1 MTLKRTTDANVI
13 EQRLLELA
21 YTTDVKLTASVLAYF
36 APCSTDDADKVLDR
50 LAALGRLQ
58 MEVEDN
64 GTVVYHLPNREK
76 LASPPQPQPLPRA
89 LVRQAG
95 RSLPR
100 EASPTLA
107 ALFSVFLPGAGHI
120 YTGRMVSA
128 ILWFLVVS
136 AGYALI
142 LPGLILH
149 LFNITSAAASAHRLN
164 ANTARLLAA

>member
-1 MTLKRTTDANVI
+1 MAKRITDPGTI

-21 YTTDVKLTASVLAYF
+21 YTTDAKLTPSALAYF
-36 APCSTDDADKVLDR
+36 APCSTDDADKVFDR
-50 LAALGRLQ
+50 LAMLGRLQ

-64 GTVVYHLPNREK
+64 GTVSYHLPDRQK
-76 LASPPQPQPLPRA
+76 LNTPAPVLAPARV
-89 LVRQAG
+89 VR
-95 RSLPR
+95 RMRPF

-107 ALFSVFLPGAGHI
+107 AMFSVFLPGAGHL
-120 YTGRMVSA
+120 YTGRIVAA

-164 ANTARLLAA
+164 AASARLQLATG